1 MNRKVIK
8 DANAPNP
15 IGSYNQAVIANGFV
29 YTAGQI
35 GVDPSTGKIVEESF
49 KARVEQV
56 FKNLSAVAE
65 AAGGSLN
72 DIVKLTIFLTD
83 LNEFGVVNEIMAA
96 HFNKPYPARA
106 TIEVSALPKGAA
118 IEVEAILST

>member
-15 IGSYNQAVIANGFV
+15 IGSYNQAVIANGFIF
-29 YTAGQI
+29 TAGQI

-56 FKNLSAVAE
+56 FKNLWQSF
-65 AAGGSLN
+65 
-72 DIVKLTIFLTD
+72 FL
-83 LNEFGVVNEIMAA
+83 EKK
-96 HFNKPYPARA
+96 FNYIDNPFKYF
-106 TIEVSALPKGAA
+106 EKK
-118 IEVEAILST
+118 